1 MKTQITL
8 VDYHNPTQAADL
20 MMLLNAYAKDSM
32 GGGEPLSDYVQQN
45 LITQLQN

>member
-32 GGGEPLSDYVQQN
+32 GGR
-45 LITQLQN
+45 